1 LVEQEKEGWVFPM
14 SPRPSWEQLA
24 ERASNET
31 DPEKLMNI
39 VDELNL
45 ILEKREQTYRSASQA
60 SAMPERD
67 AA

>member
-1 LVEQEKEGWVFPM
+1 M